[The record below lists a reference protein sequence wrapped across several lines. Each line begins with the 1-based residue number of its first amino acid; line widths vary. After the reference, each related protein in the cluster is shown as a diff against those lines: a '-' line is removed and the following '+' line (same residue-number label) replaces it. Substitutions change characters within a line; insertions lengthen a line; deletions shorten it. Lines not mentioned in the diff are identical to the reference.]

1 VADRAGT
8 LRRSLRSFLR
18 RKVPHDPVSLTDPIE
33 RSIAEAREQHRLLVE
48 QASVV
53 VAGQIRASARL
64 ERAIA
69 ALERATAETQE
80 ALILADQRG
89 QAGDPQGAAI
99 QHRAAAASA
108 RRLVVIEQ
116 EIDELKRTALDATEA
131 SDTAKAAVARS
142 AVLLRARLEER
153 ERLLSRLDQARFQE
167 QLNATRAQLDRP
179 IGEDVPDLHAARR
192 AIDERLATARALAEI
207 RPATINEVR
216 LELDQAQVD
225 RETQAKLDILR
236 RPLGLHQEDA
246 GAVGPTT
253 DLRRPPGLPAAGRTP
268 D

>member
-1 VADRAGT
+1 VADRTGA

-18 RKVPHDPVSLTDPIE
+18 RQAPDEPVSLTDPIE

-53 VAGQIRASARL
+53 VAGQMRATARL

-80 ALILADQRG
+80 ALILADQRER
-89 QAGDPQGAAI
+89 AGDPQGAAS

-108 RRLVVIEQ
+108 RRLVGIEQ
-116 EIDELKRTALDATEA
+116 EIDELKRTALDAAEA
-131 SDTAKAAVARS
+131 SDTARAAVARS
-142 AVLLRARLEER
+142 AVLLRGRLEER
-153 ERLLSRLDQARFQE
+153 ERLLSRLDQARLQE
-167 QLNATRAQLDRP
+167 QLNATRAQLDQP
-179 IGEDVPDLHAARR
+179 LGEDVPDLRAARR
-192 AIDERLATARALAEI
+192 AIEERLATARALAEI
-207 RPATINEVR
+207 RPATIDEVR
-216 LELDQAQVD
+216 LELDQAQVE

-236 RPLGLHQEDA
+236 RPLGLDQEDA
-246 GAVGPTT
+246 AVVGPASA
-253 DLRRPPGLPAAGRTP
+253 RPRPQDGRDTN